1 MPLAEIA
8 ASVKMMGEVVT
19 NTREIVKAV
28 NDGREYLKR
37 YYPDAQEDIW
47 RKVSLVTIQAI
58 SDADIP
64 KAHGETGHSSTI

>member
-19 NTREIVKAV
+19 NAREIVKAV

-37 YYPDAQEDIW
+37 YYPDAQEDI
-47 RKVSLVTIQAI
+47 
-58 SDADIP
+58 
-64 KAHGETGHSSTI
+64 